1 MVEALRILEEKVMQ
15 LIEKT
20 RCDSGTIQQLRDELQ
35 LFQEENKRLSEELDK
50 VQEALLVYD
59 RNSKRLDEGLE
70 VTTVA
75 VNELIHNI
83 DIALKDSAP
92 V

>member
-20 RCDSGTIQQLRDELQ
+20 RRDSETVQQLRDELQ
-35 LFQEENKRLSEELDK
+35 MFQEENKRLTEELDK
-50 VQEALLVYD
+50 FQEALLVYD

-75 VNELIHNI
+75 VQELIQNI
-83 DIALKDSAP
+83 DSALKDSAP